1 MQQMQQK
8 KIFMKNRINKN
19 VSDKNMCDTFDTPYP
34 PTCGIYCSGC
44 GCCVC
49 KFIFIAYICAPRRC
63 TLYLGMCA
71 CMLCV
76 LVCLCVRVCEL
87 CFSQPCWFF
96 VLFAFMFFCLLIF
109 IQNAICGSFFIFH
122 SMLPFQ
128 FFGSIYVATS
138 VCWLCGCKCVCVCVW
153 VCECLW

>member
-1 MQQMQQK
+1 MHIYSVISLAIYATNATK
-8 KIFMKNRINKN
+8 KIFMKNRINEN

-63 TLYLGMCA
+63 TLYLSMCA

-76 LVCLCVRVCEL
+76 LVCLCVGVCEL

-96 VLFAFMFFCLLIF
+96 VLFAFMFFLFINFYTKCHLRFLLHLPFHVTISIFWLYLCGNLCLL
-109 IQNAICGSFFIFH
+109 AVR
-122 SMLPFQ
+122 L
-128 FFGSIYVATS
+128 
-138 VCWLCGCKCVCVCVW
+138 
-153 VCECLW
+153 